1 MYTNIY
7 AFLRVVIYNSFDNTI
22 LETLIAFRTQII
34 VVALFFRGWRKYA
47 YIFYL
52 HTLYVLSHT
61 PNGGLRLANAVVTT
75 ELMFSYSFT
84 RVNDEFYE
92 GRGHKLSSRTDG
104 RCNSLRRWMATG
116 DGGNR
121 DRPYTCKAK
130 LNSCLVFAIK
140 SASHRVERQFF

>member
-1 MYTNIY
+1 MLLIIHST
-7 AFLRVVIYNSFDNTI
+7 TI

-34 VVALFFRGWRKYA
+34 VIAVFLWLTKICVYIYYTY
-47 YIFYL
+47 YIFY
-52 HTLYVLSHT
+52 HI
-61 PNGGLRLANAVVTT
+61 PNGLWLVNVVVTT
-75 ELMFSYSFT
+75 KLMFSYSFT

-92 GRGHKLSSRTDG
+92 GRGHKLSRTDG
-104 RCNSLRRWMATG
+104 RCNSLRRWMVTG